1 MNYYE
6 ILGLSPDAK
15 PEDIKKAYRKLAMQ
29 HHPDRNSGGKDSEE
43 EFKKIN
49 EAYSTLSDSAKKQSY
64 DFSLKNS
71 GFSGGPGS
79 NANGFNFHG
88 NFSEDDI
95 NDLMRN
101 MFGQRTG
108 RPGFDDIFGF
118 HRARTQRIFA
128 VSLSFWEAVFGVDKS
143 FNVTRNVSGT
153 PKNLSINVHFP
164 AGINDGEIIEVN
176 VDNEIMHIQ
185 VQVLEDDRFMR
196 DNLDLY
202 TEIEVPMTLAALGGQ
217 FVFPHWSGDLE
228 INIPEGLQNGQKL
241 RLANAGIKREVFNG
255 DLYLI
260 CKIVIPKK
268 MTKKQKDL
276 LQQFSKLE
284 KNTNNSMFEAL
295 KKTWNK
301 FKKN

>member
-6 ILGLSPDAK
+6 ILGLTPEAK
-15 PEDIKKAYRKLAMQ
+15 AEEIKKAYRKLAMQ
-29 HHPDRNSGGKDSEE
+29 HHPDRNSGEKNSEE

-49 EAYSTLSDSAKKQSY
+49 EAYSTLSDPDKKKNY
-64 DFSLKNS
+64 DFSLHNT
-71 GFSGGPGS
+71 GFNGNPG
-79 NANGFNFHG
+79 ATGFNFHG

-101 MFGQRTG
+101 MFRQHTG
-108 RPGFDDIFGF
+108 RPDFDDIFGF
-118 HRARTQRIFA
+118 HRARTQRIF
-128 VSLSFWEAVFGVDKS
+128 SINLTFWEAIFGVEKS
-143 FNVTRNVSGT
+143 FNMIRNVSGT
-153 PKNLSINVHFP
+153 NKNFTINVHFP
-164 AGINDGEIIEVN
+164 PGINDGEIVEVN
-176 VDNEIMHIQ
+176 IDNEITH
-185 VQVLEDDRFMR
+185 VQVHIVEDERFVR

-202 TEIEVPMTLAALGGQ
+202 TEVDIPMTLAALGGK

-260 CKIVIPKK
+260 CNIVIPKK
-268 MTKKQKDL
+268 MTKKQKEL

-284 KNTNNSMFEAL
+284 KNNTNTVFDSL